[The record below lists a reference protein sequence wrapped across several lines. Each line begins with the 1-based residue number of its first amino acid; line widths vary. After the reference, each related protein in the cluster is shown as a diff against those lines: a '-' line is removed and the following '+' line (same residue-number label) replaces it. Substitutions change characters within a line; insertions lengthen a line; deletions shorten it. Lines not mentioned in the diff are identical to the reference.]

1 LTVLFAA
8 STLLSYREVGR
19 DTAQDDVEELIKQF
33 DLAAGELLK
42 GNPEPVKKWF
52 SHRQDVT
59 LGTPLGP
66 FRTWMGAGRCRY

>member
-1 LTVLFAA
+1 
-8 STLLSYREVGR
+8 
-19 DTAQDDVEELIKQF
+19 LIKQF

-59 LGTPLGP
+59 LGNPLALSHVDGSRPLPLLTTPHRRFEMARWLRLRP
-66 FRTWMGAGRCRY
+66 SRAT